1 MSLIALFLSLAAYR
15 AGKVAPRG
23 GGADLPRGPA
33 LLPAGPGRCQGPP
46 KGHLCAQPVR
56 RIRRLRAQR
65 GGVALRIACV
75 NFVPLGGHAKQT
87 RFASRTQANLRGW
100 LFVWLRGER

>member
-56 RIRRLRAQR
+56 RIRRLRAR
-65 GGVALRIACV
+65 RRGVAPHIAWV
-75 NFVPLGGHAKQT
+75 SFVPLGGQ
-87 RFASRTQANLRGW
+87 ASKRGSRAARRRILRDW
-100 LFVWLRGER
+100 LFVRLRGER